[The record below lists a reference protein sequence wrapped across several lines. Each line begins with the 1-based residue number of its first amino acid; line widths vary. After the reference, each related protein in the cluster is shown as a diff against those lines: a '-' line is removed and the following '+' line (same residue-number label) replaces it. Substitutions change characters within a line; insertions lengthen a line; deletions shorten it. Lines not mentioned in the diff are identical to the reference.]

1 MSLTSI
7 CTVWM
12 NQFKMNLLSP
22 SSRRGCQQRQLQ
34 CRWLHSHQ
42 TCQRWRSRRA
52 AWSWRHS
59 SLLWPSGPWRCR
71 PLPRRTGRY
80 QSDRERGKGQINT
93 KQLATSL
100 CVWYIKKY
108 SRCELWVKWKLS
120 PIFFHIEQVMRT
132 LESWLLNE
140 TFWCSDQRFE
150 RLFNFDVFKF
160 TNHDAMT
167 DGLITIYFWFF
178 MDYVCVR
185 FLTDLWILLKV

>member
-100 CVWYIKKY
+100 CVWYIKKIFKMWALSEVETESHFLSY
-108 SRCELWVKWKLS
+108 WTSYEDFRELIVEWNILVFRSKIWKV
-120 PIFFHIEQVMRT
+120 I
-132 LESWLLNE
+132 
-140 TFWCSDQRFE
+140 
-150 RLFNFDVFKF
+150 
-160 TNHDAMT
+160 
-167 DGLITIYFWFF
+167 
-178 MDYVCVR
+178 
-185 FLTDLWILLKV
+185 